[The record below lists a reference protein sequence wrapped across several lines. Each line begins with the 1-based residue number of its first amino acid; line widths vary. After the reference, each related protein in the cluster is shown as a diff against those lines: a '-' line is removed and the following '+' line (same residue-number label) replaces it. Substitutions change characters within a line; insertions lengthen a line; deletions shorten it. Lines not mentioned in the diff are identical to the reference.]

1 MTHSSNDNRLTPEDL
16 EELSKLP
23 LKGDYFPPEHITEAI
38 KNQNLSSNDSKVRE
52 RLEAM
57 YFSAIPTNNLDTGEI
72 EPPLSLEEA
81 LNFHLP
87 ATQDLINQ
95 AVIDSLS
102 GLIVSWYSTPDGVE
116 YIKKF
121 DIEQAINQLRK
132 GQSS

>member
-1 MTHSSNDNRLTPEDL
+1 MTH
-16 EELSKLP
+16 
-23 LKGDYFPPEHITEAI
+23 
-38 KNQNLSSNDSKVRE
+38 SSNDSKVRE

-87 ATQDLINQ
+87 AIQDLITQ
-95 AVIDSLS
+95 AVIDVLERIYCCDNSPANGTHDNALFVCNDEH
-102 GLIVSWYSTPDGVE
+102 LE
-116 YIKKF
+116 L
-121 DIEQAINQLRK
+121 INQLRK